1 MRQRCLLLHYGTCT
15 KSYSSLLTRQSRR
28 LSLPALFPLSPAR
41 CLMALTLKHLIVN
54 NLDNSNLPLARSQ
67 DDQAILGKALNV
79 FRFLILDLSKLELR
93 LLPRST
99 TRGRSRSDID
109 APTLHQP
116 RSLGFRR
123 SHPSMPHDPR
133 KRRSRDQRPG
143 KNGPFARRL
152 ALAREAGVA
161 HCLVLRARDFG
172 RLSPVDEFEHFAC
185 QEVLGEAFSWV
196 CSVGDHRALDGG
208 QWHECEEGKVAGYIC
223 VGGAE
228 EEL

>member
-1 MRQRCLLLHYGTCT
+1 
-15 KSYSSLLTRQSRR
+15 
-28 LSLPALFPLSPAR
+28 
-41 CLMALTLKHLIVN
+41 MALTLKDLIVN
-54 NLDNSNLPLARSQ
+54 NLDNSNLPLASSQ
-67 DDQAILGKALNV
+67 DDQAILGKALDI

-99 TRGRSRSDID
+99 TTRGRSRSRSDIN

-123 SHPSMPHDPR
+123 SYPSMPHDSC
-133 KRRSRDQRPG
+133 KRRSRDQRSG
-143 KNGPFARRL
+143 KKCPLAFRL
-152 ALAREAGVA
+152 ASACETGIA

-172 RLSPVDEFEHFAC
+172 RLSPVDQFEDFAC

-196 CSVGDHRALDGG
+196 CCVGGHRALDGG
-208 QWHECEEGKVAGYIC
+208 QWHECEEGEIAGDVC
-223 VGGAE
+223 VGGAK